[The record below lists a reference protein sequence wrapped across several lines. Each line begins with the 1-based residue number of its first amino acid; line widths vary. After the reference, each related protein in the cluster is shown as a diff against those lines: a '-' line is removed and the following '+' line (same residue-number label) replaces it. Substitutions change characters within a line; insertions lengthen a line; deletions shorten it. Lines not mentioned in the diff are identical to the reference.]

1 MKWVGEF
8 YAATLIWLLIIIAV
22 VVKRDEQMPQGSSV
36 GMVLIALVLGLAT
49 VLLSGCQPYE
59 QPMPQAGPPPV
70 FDWKASAALDAVRA
84 PDVRIV
90 E

>member
-1 MKWVGEF
+1 M
-8 YAATLIWLLIIIAV
+8 TV
-22 VVKRDEQMPQGSSV
+22 VWRDEQMPEGSGV
-36 GMVLIALVLGLAT
+36 AMVMVALVLGLAT
-49 VLLSGCQPYE
+49 VVLSGCQPYE
-59 QPMPQAGPPPV
+59 QPLPQAGPPPV

>member
-1 MKWVGEF
+1 VGEF

-22 VVKRDEQMPQGSSV
+22 VMKRDEQMPEGSSV
-36 GMVLIALVLGLAT
+36 GMIVIALVLGLAT
-49 VLLSGCQPYE
+49 VLLSGCQPYK
-59 QPMPQAGPPPV
+59 QPMTQAGPPPV
-70 FDWKASAALDAVRA
+70 FDWKASAALDAYRA